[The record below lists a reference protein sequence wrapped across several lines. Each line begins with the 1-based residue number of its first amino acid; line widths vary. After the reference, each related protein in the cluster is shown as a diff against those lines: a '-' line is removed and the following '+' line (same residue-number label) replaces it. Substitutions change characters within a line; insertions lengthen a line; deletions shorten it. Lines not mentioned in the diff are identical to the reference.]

1 MVKKVNVEE
10 ALLKQYSDKELI
22 HYIVGEMN
30 RAYEF
35 GSKEEANDLSMLTYR
50 MARVGSCIDLL
61 EAVDKRMNGGKD
73 TNIVL

>member
-10 ALLKQYSDKELI
+10 ALLQQYSDKELI

-30 RAYEF
+30 RAYDF
-35 GSKEEANDLSMLTYR
+35 GSKEEATDLSTLTYR
-50 MARVGSCIDLL
+50 MASVGSCIDLL